1 MIRTT
6 GVQTLEEAKKKAE
19 ELVQSDE
26 KVSGLIS
33 EARDKAKRHY
43 EFLLAPW
50 ESLQILMRMTRAWVA
65 GRYSVPLPTI
75 LAAIAALIYF
85 VDPFDLVPDSVPV
98 FGFLDD
104 AAVIATVVRLN
115 LGEISKFRQWEMNLP
130 RKRDESLE

>member
-1 MIRTT
+1 MVGTT
-6 GVQTLEEAKKKAE
+6 GVKTLEEAKKKAE

-26 KVSGLIS
+26 TVSELIF
-33 EARDKAKRHY
+33 EAPAKAKRNY

-50 ESLQILMRMTRAWVA
+50 ESPQILMRIIRSWVA

-75 LAAIAALIYF
+75 LAGLAALINF
-85 VDPFDLVPDSVPV
+85 VDPIDLAPDTVPV

-115 LGEISKFRQWEMNLP
+115 LGEISRFRRWEMSLP
-130 RKRDESLE
+130 GKRPTDWD